1 MSADERRDAVVAL
14 ARHAF
19 AEGGLRG
26 TSTETIAAAAGISQP
41 YLFRLFPTKVDL
53 FLAAVDACF
62 DRVSATFAEAAEGL
76 SGEAA
81 LTAMGDVYTAL
92 IDEEPD
98 LLRLQLHAYA
108 AAAAERG
115 DIQRRVRA
123 RFLALMSEVQAI
135 AGTDEPPLEFFAMG
149 MLCNVV
155 TAVAGPGPDLKN
167 FLALVEHQRP

>member
-1 MSADERRDAVVAL
+1 MVRSGIRMSADERRDAVVAL

-81 LTAMGDVYTAL
+81 LKAMGAIYTTL

-108 AAAAERG
+108 AAA
-115 DIQRRVRA
+115 
-123 RFLALMSEVQAI
+123 
-135 AGTDEPPLEFFAMG
+135 
-149 MLCNVV
+149 
-155 TAVAGPGPDLKN
+155 
-167 FLALVEHQRP
+167 